1 MLTAA
6 SILACLVV
14 LALSLYAEHQDARHI
29 DTVIFTVGLM
39 LSLATCLVGD
49 IVTKALWPKDIRPMV
64 AVAAF
69 TDAALTALYISRL
82 VRARAFYKLL
92 LAFIGSGMC
101 VVHTMFLLKGDYS
114 RSMVVAWWA
123 TANINF
129 ALSLLIIG
137 SQGGGV
143 VYDLVR
149 RRLSRLL
156 GGRGAL
162 GHVKVRGEQ

>member
-1 MLTAA
+1 MVTAA
-6 SILACLVV
+6 FILACLVV
-14 LALSLYAEHQDARHI
+14 LALSLYAEHRDARHM
-29 DTVIFTVGLM
+29 DAVIFTVGLM
-39 LSLATCLVGD
+39 LSLAVCLVGD
-49 IVTKALWPKDIRPMV
+49 MLTKALWPKDIRPMV

-69 TDAALTALYISRL
+69 TDAAMTALYISRL
-82 VRARAFYKLL
+82 VRSRGFYKLL
-92 LAFIGSGMC
+92 LAFTGSAMC
-101 VVHTMFLLKGDYS
+101 VVHVMFLLKGDFS

-123 TANINF
+123 TADINF
-129 ALSLLIIG
+129 ALSLLIVG

-162 GHVKVRGEQ
+162 GHVKIRGDR

>member
-6 SILACLVV
+6 FILACLVV
-14 LALSLYAEHQDARHI
+14 LALSLYAEHRDARHI
-29 DTVIFTVGLM
+29 DAVMFTVGLM

-49 IVTKALWPKDIRPMV
+49 MLTKALWPKDIRPMV

-69 TDAALTALYISRL
+69 TDAAMTALYVSRL
-82 VRARAFYKLL
+82 VRRKAFYKLL
-92 LAFIGSGMC
+92 LAFVGSAMC
-101 VVHTMFLLKGDYS
+101 VVHVMFLAKGDFS
-114 RSMVVAWWA
+114 RSMTIAWWA
-123 TANINF
+123 TADINF

-156 GGRGAL
+156 GRRGSL
-162 GHVKVRGEQ
+162 GHVEVRGDQ

>member
-6 SILACLVV
+6 FILACLVV
-14 LALSLYAEHQDARHI
+14 LALSLYAEHRDARHM
-29 DTVIFTVGLM
+29 DAVIFTVGLM

-49 IVTKALWPKDIRPMV
+49 MVTKALWPKDIRPMV

-69 TDAALTALYISRL
+69 TDAAMTALYVARL
-82 VRARAFYKLL
+82 ARSKGFYKLL
-92 LAFIGSGMC
+92 LAFAGSAMC
-101 VVHTMFLLKGDYS
+101 VVHVMFLMKGDFS
-114 RSMVVAWWA
+114 RAKVVAWWA
-123 TANINF
+123 TADINF

-156 GGRGAL
+156 GRRGSL
-162 GHVKVRGEQ
+162 GHVKVRGER